1 MKINLSK
8 LNLLRV
14 LNLERF
20 QKNSIFLILLLIFV
34 VLNLL
39 VNNFSLRFDTSK
51 GKVHTLSSSS
61 KKILKKL
68 DDIVTIKFFVSSN
81 LPTRVLPVK
90 TEVADILTEYKKKGQ
105 DKIIIKILDPKKDQ
119 SAQDEVKSLGIPE
132 LQFSSIEK
140 DKYAVSATYFCLV
153 IIYGDKKEIVPNA
166 TNLES
171 LEYDLTS
178 AIYKMTRKEPV
189 AIGLIGASEQAGA
202 EIQEQGDELRMVK
215 QVLNQQ
221 FEMRYINNL
230 TSLPDKKIDSAIKT
244 IVVFDD
250 GKKEYSTEEA
260 KIIKNYL
267 NTKGKTVF
275 MVDGVSVN
283 ERLAAEPAKH
293 NLFDFFEEYGLK
305 LNKDFVLS
313 QASEMASFSNG
324 SMSFFTPYPF
334 FIRTTRFDEK
344 SSIFSSIS
352 TLFFPWVSSIEIS
365 KKTGIETK
373 VLAVSEEKSWI
384 QKENYALNPN
394 NISVPDRNDLKEH
407 NLIVEVKDKKE
418 GQFILIP
425 TSRFVK
431 ERFLARH
438 EDNLGFL
445 LNIINSYASEGALS
459 GIRARS
465 ATIVPLQDV
474 SEQAKDLIKYL
485 NILLL
490 PGLFAIYGAMRLVK
504 RR

>member
-20 QKNSIFLILLLIFV
+20 QKNSIFLILLSIFI

-39 VNNFSLRFDTSK
+39 VNNFSLRLDTSK
-51 GKVHTLSSSS
+51 GKIHTLSSSS
-61 KKILKKL
+61 KKILKNL

-90 TEVADILTEYKKKGQ
+90 TEVEDLLTEYKKKSAG
-105 DKIIIKILDPKKDQ
+105 KIIIKILDPKKDQ

-153 IIYGDKKEIVPNA
+153 IIYGDKKEVIPNA
-166 TNLES
+166 TNLGS

-189 AIGLIGASEQAGA
+189 TIGLIGAQEQQGA
-202 EIQEQGDELRMVK
+202 EIQEPADELNTVK

-221 FEMRYINNL
+221 FEIRYIDNL

-244 IVVFDD
+244 ILVFDD
-250 GKKEYSTEEA
+250 GKKQYSTEEA
-260 KIIKNYL
+260 KIIRNYL
-267 NTKGKTVF
+267 DNKGKAVF
-275 MVDGVSVN
+275 MVDGVLIN
-283 ERLAAEPAKH
+283 ERLAVEPAKH

-334 FIRTTRFDEK
+334 FIRTTQFDEK
-344 SSIFSSIS
+344 SSNFSSIS
-352 TLFFPWVSSIEIS
+352 TLFFPWASSIEIA
-365 KKTGIETK
+365 KKTGIEAK
-373 VLAVSEEKSWI
+373 VLAVSEQKSWL
-384 QKENYALNPN
+384 QKENYNLSPN
-394 NISVPDRNDLKEH
+394 NISAPDKDELKKY
-407 NLIVEVKDKKE
+407 NLIVEVQDKSA

-425 TSRFVK
+425 TSRLVK

-445 LNIINSYASEGALS
+445 LNVVNTYASEGALS

-465 ATIVPLQDV
+465 ATIAPLREV

-490 PGLFAIYGAMRLVK
+490 PGLFTIYGAMRLVK